1 MCLNSTRNI
10 SFRLVIQRLELNEL
24 QVTQTCFLSA
34 LLNQYPIKPSIW
46 LRYIDDII
54 TMWNESED
62 KLKNFFTYFNMIK
75 PAIQFT
81 QAYSFKSVNF
91 LDALVTLTA
100 DATPYHRVF
109 NQVAPYIPF
118 QLAREGYQLGRTY
131 LHGRV
136 NHFARGDN
144 TVSNINPVFNTPRQ
158 ENMVRR
164 QGY

>member
-10 SFRLVIQRLELNEL
+10 SFRLVDQRLELNEL

-46 LRYIDDII
+46 LRYIDDIL

-62 KLKNFFTYFNMIK
+62 KLKDILTYINMIN

-81 QAYSFKSVNF
+81 QAYSFKSINF

-100 DATPYHRVF
+100 DATVSKDLYTKPTNTH
-109 NQVAPYIPF
+109 Q
-118 QLAREGYQLGRTY
+118 Y
-131 LHGRV
+131 LHMNSCHP
-136 NHFARGDN
+136 NHL
-144 TVSNINPVFNTPRQ
+144 
-158 ENMVRR
+158 
-164 QGY
+164 